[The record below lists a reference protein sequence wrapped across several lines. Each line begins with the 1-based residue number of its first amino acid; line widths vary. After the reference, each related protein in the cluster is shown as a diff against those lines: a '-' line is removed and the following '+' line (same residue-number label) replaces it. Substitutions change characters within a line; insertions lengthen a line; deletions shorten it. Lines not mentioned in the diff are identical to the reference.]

1 MSVITRNLTTGKIQL
16 LTKGADSVIEQLLAP
31 DQKQNLNYTMQFVN
45 AYARN
50 GLRTLLLAVKDLDE
64 TTYTNWD

>member
-64 TTYTNWD
+64 RTYANWN